1 MSAEQIV
8 KTYLAIGLALIICGV
23 IKAFKR
29 RDNGE
34 RHWSWMKAK
43 CVKDGITS
51 KDRAGNFI
59 GAGIVLIAM
68 IWPIYLVSRLSR
80 IWRRP

>member
-8 KTYLAIGLALIICGV
+8 KTYLAIGLSLIICGV

-43 CVKDGITS
+43 CVRDGITS
-51 KDRAGNFI
+51 KNRAGNFI

-68 IWPIYLVSRLSR
+68 IWPIYLVSRLR
-80 IWRRP
+80 KMGKKP